1 MSAACIL
8 KREVKGLLDQK
19 LSSSHDGEFGIRSGR
34 ASITCSRI
42 NSDLYELSITVD
54 CDGVTIGKRRTIHR
68 NHAGDEAP
76 SKVTVLVDAICS
88 HIDWIAGDCSSC
100 KDEYGWIA

>member
-1 MSAACIL
+1 MTAACAL

-19 LSSSHDGEFGIRSGR
+19 LSSAHDGEFGIRSGR
-34 ASITCSRI
+34 ASITCSGI
-42 NSDLYELSITVD
+42 SGDLYEMQIVVD
-54 CDGVTIGKRRTIHR
+54 CDGILISKRKTLYR
-68 NHAGDEAP
+68 NKVWDEAP
-76 SKVTVLVDAICS
+76 AKVAALVDATCN